1 MTRNAVTLKKDTQL
15 FLDVSNRLLSAGCR
29 VRFRASGLSMS
40 PAIYDGESVTVER
53 VESSAV
59 KPGDVLLYQH
69 NQRPFVHRVVRI
81 QHSGNDVVGFVLR
94 GDAKRECD
102 YPVRSDQVLG
112 RVAQSQKPRSRPF
125 SYLRSFAAMVR
136 SHRLAPRAMRHT

>member
-1 MTRNAVTLKKDTQL
+1 MTRNAVTVKKDTQV
-15 FLDVSNRLLSAGCR
+15 FLDVSIRLLSAGCR

-40 PAIYDGESVTVER
+40 PAICDGESLTVER

-69 NQRPFVHRVVRI
+69 NKRPFVHRVVHI
-81 QHSGNDVVGFVLR
+81 QQSGDDIVGFVLR

-102 YPVRSDQVLG
+102 HPVRPSQVLG
-112 RVAQSQKPRSRPF
+112 RVAVSEKPPRSLF
-125 SYLRSFAAMVR
+125 SYLRSVAAIVR
-136 SHRLAPRAMRHT
+136 SHRLAPRAMRQT